1 VVLHEAAGTLVVGE
15 GGERLIVLDGVHDL
29 VVVDTGDVLLIC
41 RRDQAGRV
49 REIVE
54 DLGRRGLDRY
64 LV

>member
-1 VVLHEAAGTLVVGE
+1 
-15 GGERLIVLDGVHDL
+15 VLDGGRDL
-29 VVVDTGDVLLIC
+29 VVVDTGDVLLVC

-54 DLGRRGLDRY
+54 SLGRSGLDRY